1 MSGIE
6 CSHLSPPTRKGRAQT
21 PPPPPPPVSA
31 HLMRACRHT
40 CRLANK
46 SLTSITGHA
55 RTQTRKIRTAPKG
68 DSGAKAPKPEALVKN
83 EGKGH
88 LKSFDKAPAEPL
100 GVPWSGTGS
109 KGLEQEGCG
118 VSLAVDGAKAPTAGD
133 AASECAGETERGR
146 EGERERSRASE
157 RELQR

>member
-1 MSGIE
+1 
-6 CSHLSPPTRKGRAQT
+6 
-21 PPPPPPPVSA
+21 
-31 HLMRACRHT
+31 
-40 CRLANK
+40 
-46 SLTSITGHA
+46 LTSITGHA

-109 KGLEQEGCG
+109 KGLEQEGRG
-118 VSLAVDGAKAPTAGD
+118 ASLAVDGAKAPTAGD

-157 RELQR
+157 RELQRWVYICIYIVCMYVYYVFIYIYICTYTYMYMYI